1 VIQALLAFLAGW
13 DDDQPPQFLR
23 EKNFLIPMPDGHY
36 IALPMPLGFNLFP
49 NLGRIATEFAL
60 RGGKDAGMMYV
71 AGKPDH
77 KVTNAE
83 MVDKIVAQVEARAA
97 ILRAAKEAAAQAAE

>member
-1 VIQALLAFLAGW
+1 
-13 DDDQPPQFLR
+13 
-23 EKNFLIPMPDGHY
+23 
-36 IALPMPLGFNLFP
+36 
-49 NLGRIATEFAL
+49 
-60 RGGKDAGMMYV
+60 MYV